1 MTCEACAARSTNPLS
16 GLYHLDCL
24 DCCARLV
31 VSARPSRRQQEAM
44 LQLIESG
51 RDRPTREAV
60 VARVRELAG

>member
-1 MTCEACAARSTNPLS
+1 MICEACATRSANPRS

-31 VSARPSRRQQEAM
+31 MSARPCRRNQEAM

-51 RDRPTREAV
+51 RDRPTRESV
-60 VARVRELAG
+60 LQRVRELSE